1 MKKLLA
7 VIAVVLLS
15 RFSFADPSNIGTQPP
30 SAGWSFGNVTYGQE
44 GGSLILN
51 SLSDRYGVSTFQTA
65 NTNGQSTQLLGTNDY
80 VEENSVKNQL
90 AIDGYS
96 VAYDYN
102 PQYTGLY
109 ASEYNQTLPTNVPL
123 TELSFEGLAGDPT
136 AIQNVYVLT
145 SEYDAL
151 SSQGQASS
159 ISSLNTGL
167 AATNSQMATN
177 TGNINTLNTGLAT
190 TNSNLAVTNTN
201 VSNLSNRETADVS
214 AINNMSNPNTVLD
227 KAVNGNTVA
236 IANETVRATSAENV
250 LTNGLNKTN
259 AQVNVNTQ
267 NIGVLGAGLAQT
279 NVQVN
284 NNTASIG
291 ALNTGLN
298 NETARAQGVESSM
311 QNQINQD
318 EKVKVMADLNLRILD
333 TKKYTVGFFDMY
345 DGTNQRNFAFGARLT
360 YKLGKSYEES
370 VLEKQKKQLDAQASE
385 LLELKAQMHNLLK
398 AQK

>member
-1 MKKLLA
+1 
-7 VIAVVLLS
+7 
-15 RFSFADPSNIGTQPP
+15 
-30 SAGWSFGNVTYGQE
+30 
-44 GGSLILN
+44 
-51 SLSDRYGVSTFQTA
+51 
-65 NTNGQSTQLLGTNDY
+65 
-80 VEENSVKNQL
+80 
-90 AIDGYS
+90 
-96 VAYDYN
+96 
-102 PQYTGLY
+102 
-109 ASEYNQTLPTNVPL
+109 
-123 TELSFEGLAGDPT
+123 
-136 AIQNVYVLT
+136 
-145 SEYDAL
+145 
-151 SSQGQASS
+151 
-159 ISSLNTGL
+159 
-167 AATNSQMATN
+167 
-177 TGNINTLNTGLAT
+177 
-190 TNSNLAVTNTN
+190 
-201 VSNLSNRETADVS
+201 
-214 AINNMSNPNTVLD
+214 
-227 KAVNGNTVA
+227 
-236 IANETVRATSAENV
+236 
-250 LTNGLNKTN
+250 
-259 AQVNVNTQ
+259 VNVNTQ